1 MKAKKK
7 TPLTA
12 NEMRKSVKTK
22 VRKEYE
28 AFLSSYRKLDD
39 EKRFRKMV
47 EDAEMIGFYRNVY
60 IIIVIIGDFT
70 VEEWKWLYLYYRGI
84 DIIKDFHRSY
94 VAFKKDSEEEKNDP
108 KGFLFSAMGFQ
119 AGSVGACA

>member
-47 EDAEMIGFYRNVY
+47 EDAEMIGMVNLCLVLGFS
-60 IIIVIIGDFT
+60 G
-70 VEEWKWLYLYYRGI
+70 GI
-84 DIIKDFHRSY
+84 
-94 VAFKKDSEEEKNDP
+94 
-108 KGFLFSAMGFQ
+108 L
-119 AGSVGACA
+119 

>member
-70 VEEWKWLYLYYRGI
+70 VEEW
-84 DIIKDFHRSY
+84 
-94 VAFKKDSEEEKNDP
+94 
-108 KGFLFSAMGFQ
+108 
-119 AGSVGACA
+119 

>member
-1 MKAKKK
+1 MKEKKQK
-7 TPLTA
+7 TLTVS
-12 NEMRKSVKTK
+12 EMRKTVKTK

-28 AFLSSYRKLDD
+28 GFLSGYRKLDD

-47 EDAEMIGFYRNVY
+47 EDAEIIGFYRNLY

-70 VEEWKWLYLYYRGI
+70 VEEWKWLYLYYKGI

-94 VAFKKDSEEEKNDP
+94 VAFRKDSKEEKERT
-108 KGFLFSAMGFQ
+108 
-119 AGSVGACA
+119 